1 MRISRRELE
10 ARNQRLTARNEQLS
24 GALTEAVRSER
35 ATASQLLRIAGEL
48 SDAKDEIAL
57 HIVAAK
63 HPSSALSDAHS
74 MGVALQEALAARG
87 VDLRIELARLEGAD
101 L

>member
-1 MRISRRELE
+1 MRTSRKGAIAQAAADRARVEGLVRDRDGYKTQAIDAIRALRKISR
-10 ARNQRLTARNEQLS
+10 
-24 GALTEAVRSER
+24 
-35 ATASQLLRIAGEL
+35 EL
-48 SDAKDEIAL
+48 SDLKDEVAL
-57 HIVAAK
+57 HIVAAQ

-74 MGVALQEALAARG
+74 MAISMQEALAARG

>member
-1 MRISRRELE
+1 MSLKRRYEALQDRYNARVAADEANTEAEATEDFVISRL
-10 ARNQRLTARNEQLS
+10 AAQLDTVKTVV
-24 GALTEAVRSER
+24 AE
-35 ATASQLLRIAGEL
+35 
-48 SDAKDEIAL
+48 

-74 MGVALQEALAARG
+74 MGVALQEALEAHG
-87 VDLRIELARLEGAD
+87 VDLRLELARLEGSD

>member
-1 MRISRRELE
+1 MRLPFVSRARYDDLDAQRRYTVSRLAEADEDQTTVRMVNRCLARELD
-10 ARNQRLTARNEQLS
+10 ACKQ
-24 GALTEAVRSER
+24 V
-35 ATASQLLRIAGEL
+35 IAEHL
-48 SDAKDEIAL
+48 
-57 HIVAAK
+57 VAAK

-74 MGVALQEALAARG
+74 MAIALQEALEAHG